1 MNHIEIAEKLAP
13 LYGERSKLQFSKT
26 QIEKQLERRREELI
40 FTGEVEGKDADA
52 RKLARAAKQA
62 EIYRQD
68 AMLST
73 GDKALADLDW
83 KLSAVQIEIDAIE
96 TFRRGLEWQTRRGLA
111 EALGAEF
118 PEYQDDAPFDKAEDE
133 YAESA
138 AREEISDFVQQESM
152 IQYTS
157 STDEIPF

>member
-1 MNHIEIAEKLAP
+1 MNHIEIAERLAP

-26 QIEKQLERRREELI
+26 QLEKELERRREELI

-118 PEYQDDAPFDKAEDE
+118 PEYQDDAPFDKAGDE
-133 YAESA
+133 YAENAAVEEVEVPQPALTFSA
-138 AREEISDFVQQESM
+138 N
-152 IQYTS
+152 
-157 STDEIPF
+157 DEIPF

>member
-26 QIEKQLERRREELI
+26 QLEKQLEKRREELI

-133 YAESA
+133 YAEGA
-138 AREEISDFVQQESM
+138 AMEDAGVPQPAPTFGAN
-152 IQYTS
+152 
-157 STDEIPF
+157 DEIPF

>member
-1 MNHIEIAEKLAP
+1 MNHIDIAEKLAP

-26 QIEKQLERRREELI
+26 QLEKQSANRQKELL
-40 FTGEVEGKDADA
+40 FFGNAGGDDADA

-133 YAESA
+133 YADGA